1 MAESEYHEIFVCDNK
16 KAIDKYLKKRRKA
29 RFKKGLE
36 KIEVHDNPEE
46 LKEKVKKTIDKYIK
60 KEAKQGLENMAKR
73 KRIEFEYRGFWIESE
88 AFDQAE
94 NGHPEDGITYTSYV
108 WHSQEER
115 EALEDQIDDLIEPY
129 GSPEELEE
137 KVKKAIDKYIKKNK
151 LDR

>member
-1 MAESEYHEIFVCDNK
+1 MAKSEHYEVFVK
-16 KAIDKYLKKRRKA
+16 EIDKYFKKRSKA
-29 RFKKGLE
+29 RFRK
-36 KIEVHDNPEE
+36 
-46 LKEKVKKTIDKYIK
+46 
-60 KEAKQGLENMAKR
+60 GLENMAKR

-94 NGHPEDGITYTSYV
+94 NGHPEDGITFTSYV

-115 EALEDQIDDLIEPY
+115 EALKDQIDDLLESY